1 MKVTLTIFGGNTL
14 IMQHMLF
21 VSLWM
26 GNVKEG
32 HSLNVIWTNELLLWT
47 SQISE
52 LDVVLNE
59 VSHCSFQLNV

>member
-1 MKVTLTIFGGNTL
+1 
-14 IMQHMLF
+14 MLF